1 MQIADERQDVFS
13 GSAVEVTRRFVGQ
26 QDWGVHRQRARDRD
40 ALPLTAGQFFR
51 QMRKPIAELHQRQ
64 QLARAR
70 VDLAAR
76 PPAQVKR
83 QADVFQARQRRQQVE
98 ELENETDLVASHL
111 RQLVV
116 MQAGERLAVDQHI
129 AGGGTVEAT
138 HQVEECRFAGSRLT
152 DDRYHLAA
160 RDRQRDLVERGDA
173 PLALK
178 ALGGAI
184 ELNHS
189 YSYRT
194 LRVMTLRAR
203 SHTCRRYRPCD
214 SSVYLVCFPIFA

>member
-1 MQIADERQDVFS
+1 
-13 GSAVEVTRRFVGQ
+13 
-26 QDWGVHRQRARDRD
+26 
-40 ALPLTAGQFFR
+40 
-51 QMRKPIAELHQRQ
+51 
-64 QLARAR
+64 
-70 VDLAAR
+70 
-76 PPAQVKR
+76 
-83 QADVFQARQRRQQVE
+83 
-98 ELENETDLVASHL
+98 L

-116 MQAGERLAVDQHI
+116 VQAGKRLAVDQHI

-152 DDRYHLAA
+152 DDRHHLAT

-194 LRVMTLRAR
+194 RRVITLPAR
-203 SHTCRRYRPCD
+203 SDTRRGYRPCD
-214 SSVYLVCFPIFA
+214 SSVFLVCFPIYACRPPPW